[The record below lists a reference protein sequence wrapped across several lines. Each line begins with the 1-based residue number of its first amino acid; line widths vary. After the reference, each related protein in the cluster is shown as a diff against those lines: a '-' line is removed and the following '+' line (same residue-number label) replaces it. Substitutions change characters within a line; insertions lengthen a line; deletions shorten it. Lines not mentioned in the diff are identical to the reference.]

1 MKKRK
6 VEIKKVKTTAG
17 PIRGKYSHAIADAKA
32 TEKRAQAEARQ
43 AARSKR
49 TDAEQLAKLNRS
61 GHKAVKE
68 RARLK

>member
-6 VEIKKVKTTAG
+6 VNIKKEKEVVG
-17 PIRGKYSHAIADAKA
+17 SIREHYSHALADAKV

-43 AARSKR
+43 GARSKR